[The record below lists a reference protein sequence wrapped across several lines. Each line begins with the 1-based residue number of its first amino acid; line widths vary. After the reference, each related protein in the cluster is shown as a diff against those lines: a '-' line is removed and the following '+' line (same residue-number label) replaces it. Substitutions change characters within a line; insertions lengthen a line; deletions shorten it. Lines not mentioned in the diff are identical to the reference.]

1 MDENFKMSKRIP
13 ICLLLLPILLLL
25 FPAMGMAQV
34 HAVNKGDSIYE
45 ISQWYNVSQYA
56 LRYNNNLWSDAIYT
70 GQQLNIPVRY
80 TVQKGDTFYLIGKK
94 FGVGSN
100 NIKAINQLKSD
111 LIYVGQVLYIPQ
123 YKTQNNSSN
132 ASPGAGAPNNNFN
145 VSRGGPNFRAGDFD
159 LLARII
165 TAEADSESYTT
176 QVAVGATVL
185 NRVDSAL
192 FPNSIP
198 GVVYQVEKGGKY
210 QFEPVLNGWI
220 NNPASESGKKAAQDA
235 LNGWDP
241 SNGALY
247 FFESWVPNKFLQSRP
262 LSTVMDAFTFT
273 Y

>member
-1 MDENFKMSKRIP
+1 MEKNFKMSKGRFV
-13 ICLLLLPILLLL
+13 CFLLLPILVLL

-34 HAVNKGDSIYE
+34 HAVDKGDSIYK

-56 LRYNNNLWSDAIYT
+56 LRYNNNLWSNAIYT
-70 GQQLNIPVRY
+70 GQQLNIPTRY
-80 TVQKGDTFYLIGKK
+80 AAQKGDTLYLIGKK
-94 FGVGSN
+94 FGVSSSS
-100 NIKAINQLKSD
+100 IKEINQLKSE
-111 LIYVGQVLYIPQ
+111 LIYPGQVLYIPQ
-123 YKTQNNSSN
+123 YKSQNISGN
-132 ASPGAGAPNNNFN
+132 ASPGAGAPSNNFN
-145 VSRGGPNFRAGDFD
+145 VSRGGPNFKTGDFD

-165 TAEADSESYTT
+165 TAEADSESYVT

-185 NRVDSAL
+185 NRVDSAS

-198 GVVYQVEKGGKY
+198 GVVYQVDQAGKY

-220 NNPASESGKKAAQDA
+220 NKPASESGKKAARDA

-262 LSTVMDAFTFT
+262 VSKVMDAFTFT